1 MDEGSLGVHKIELM
15 VKSGEDFGD
24 GGGVGNHADG
34 SHDLGQI
41 SSGDDG
47 GGLII
52 DTDLESGGA
61 PVDELDGS
69 LGLDGGDGGVDVFG
83 DNVTSVKHGAS
94 HILSVS
100 GVALGHHGGW
110 LEGRVGNLGNGEL
123 FVIGLLG
130 GDDGG
135 VRGQHEMDTGVGH
148 QVGLEFSDID
158 VKGTVESQRG
168 GKGGDNL
175 SDESV
180 QVGVSGSF
188 DVQLSSADVIDG
200 FVIEDN
206 GNVGMFQQR
215 VGGKNGVVRLNN
227 GGGDLGGRVDGE
239 TELGLLAVIDGESF
253 QQEGAESGSGTTS
266 DGVED
271 HESLET
277 GTVISE
283 LSDSVEAEVND
294 FLTNGVM
301 SSGEIVG
308 GVFLSGDQLFGVEQL
323 SVGSGSDLI
332 DDGGFQIEEH
342 TSGDVLSGTS
352 FREKGVEGIISS
364 SDSLV
369 RGHLSIGLDTVFEA
383 EELPA
388 GVTHL
393 DTSLSDVN

>member
-1 MDEGSLGVHKIELM
+1 
-15 VKSGEDFGD
+15 
-24 GGGVGNHADG
+24 
-34 SHDLGQI
+34 
-41 SSGDDG
+41 
-47 GGLII
+47 
-52 DTDLESGGA
+52 
-61 PVDELDGS
+61 
-69 LGLDGGDGGVDVFG
+69 
-83 DNVTSVKHGAS
+83 
-94 HILSVS
+94 
-100 GVALGHHGGW
+100 
-110 LEGRVGNLGNGEL
+110 
-123 FVIGLLG
+123 
-130 GDDGG
+130 
-135 VRGQHEMDTGVGH
+135 
-148 QVGLEFSDID
+148 
-158 VKGTVESQRG
+158 
-168 GKGGDNL
+168 
-175 SDESV
+175 
-180 QVGVSGSF
+180 
-188 DVQLSSADVIDG
+188 
-200 FVIEDN
+200 
-206 GNVGMFQQR
+206 

-266 DGVED
+266 DGVEN